1 MAGEPFTILCSKA
14 PFSMDELDIP
24 RRCGGEFERL
34 SNGEPAPATAAQEQF
49 VEVAR
54 GRNSPETV
62 YERMWTKYLKKLEW
76 ESDPANRVRVEADR
90 ADVGQCRVVCM
101 NGRTR

>member
-1 MAGEPFTILCSKA
+1 M
-14 PFSMDELDIP
+14 
-24 RRCGGEFERL
+24 
-34 SNGEPAPATAAQEQF
+34 EPAPATAAQEQF
-49 VEVAR
+49 VEAAR

-76 ESDPANRVRVEADR
+76 ESDRANRVRVEADR
-90 ADVGQCRVVCM
+90 ADVSQCRVVCM

>member
-14 PFSMDELDIP
+14 PFSMDELDIL
-24 RRCGGEFERL
+24 RRYGGEFERL

-49 VEVAR
+49 VEAAR
-54 GRNSPETV
+54 GRNSAETV
-62 YERMWTKYLKKLEW
+62 YERVRTKYLKRLEW
-76 ESDPANRVRVEADR
+76 ESDPANRLRVEADM

-101 NGRTR
+101 NGATR